1 MHHFSKTLIDWYSKV
16 KRDLPWRETKDPYKI
31 WLSEIILQQT
41 RIDQGL
47 PYYNLFVEKFPS
59 VHDLAAADQ
68 QDVLK
73 TWEGLGYYSRAR
85 NLHETAKIV
94 SFEFDGVFPDSY
106 EGLLKLKGVG
116 PYTAAAIASISF
128 GQAEPV
134 IDGNVFRFISR
145 FFGIEKDIADTKN
158 RKYFKEVLIDVIDHQ
173 EPGTFNQAVMEFG
186 ATVCKPS
193 NPQCGSCVFS
203 SACFARTHQKQSML
217 PVKTKKVKSK
227 EVFLAYLIFRLGDD
241 MLMRKRTEGIW
252 NGLYE
257 FHAIQSDHAIDEG
270 DILKKIDPH
279 FLREISLEEQVT
291 HLLTHRKLRMQ
302 FFHVSVKDELSY
314 NQMAKE
320 FELHSFSA
328 EEVVNLP
335 KPKVIVNHLQRAL
348 N

>member
-1 MHHFSKTLIDWYSKV
+1 MHHFSETLIDWYSKV

-85 NLHETAKIV
+85 NLHATAQYV
-94 SFEFDGVFPDSY
+94 SSQLGGIFPDNY
-106 EGLLKLKGVG
+106 EGLLQLKGIG
-116 PYTAAAIASISF
+116 PYTAAAISSISF
-128 GQAEPV
+128 DQPEPV

-145 FFGIEKDIADTKN
+145 FFGIEKDIAENKN
-158 RKYFKEVLIDVIDHQ
+158 RKYFKEVLTEVIDHQ
-173 EPGTFNQAVMEFG
+173 EPGIFNQAVMEFG

-193 NPQCGSCVFS
+193 NPQCDQCVFS
-203 SACFARTHQKQSML
+203 TACFAKAHQKQSEL
-217 PVKTKKVKSK
+217 PVKSKKVKIK
-227 EVFLAYLIFRLGDD
+227 EVFLAYLIFKLGEEV
-241 MLMRKRTEGIW
+241 LMRKRTEGIW

-257 FHAIQSDHAIDEG
+257 FYAIQSDHALDEE
-270 DILKKIDPH
+270 DNITQLNLKYI
-279 FLREISLEEQVT
+279 EGISLEEQVT
-291 HLLTHRKLRMQ
+291 HLLTHRKLRIQ

-314 NQMAKE
+314 NHIAKE

-335 KPKVIVNHLQRAL
+335 KPKVIVNHLQRVF